1 MPAVTSPLDGSG
13 ARREFLNSLPTNFR
27 SKTANL
33 FLDPIRASLRAGE
46 AITPDEAVRA
56 VRSEVARRLK
66 SWRLNADQKAGLE
79 ALRESLSLDCARV
92 CAAYLLSLE
101 SLPAAERDA
110 AKKQQDASGAA
121 NVLPTTAQL
130 HYLRL
135 LHYKGEAPE
144 TLGEAIALIDR
155 IKKGDSSHAE

>member
-33 FLDPIRASLRAGE
+33 SLDPIRASLRAGE

-56 VRSEVARRLK
+56 VRSEVARRLRTSK
-66 SWRLNADQKAGLE
+66 LNADQKAGLE
-79 ALRESLSLDCARV
+79 ALRGSLSLDCARDY
-92 CAAYLLSLE
+92 AAYLLRLE
-101 SLPAAERDA
+101 VLPRDERNA
-110 AKKQQDASGAA
+110 VKKQQDATGTA
-121 NVLPTTAQL
+121 NVPPTAAQIR
-130 HYLRL
+130 YLRL
-135 LHYKGEAPE
+135 LHYKDEAPE

-155 IKKGDSSHAE
+155 IKKGNSSHAE